1 MGALTEGIKSIHK
14 KGLFAR
20 HQDALYWEYVGYFN
34 GILDSWMDKDP
45 DNRACIDNGKLETLI
60 PNKIAK
66 LVCNYDY
73 HHKERGQF
81 RKLYAQLTIFEATR
95 LLEKKNFQNA
105 TVDEFD
111 CTVKELA
118 DSMAVALVVHD
129 IREKPAE
136 RELYRLVIAE
146 GLSIDKVAKLKKKT
160 TQKVSEIVDKMNVK
174 VKELTQKLLK

>member
-14 KGLFAR
+14 NGLFAR
-20 HQDALYWEYVGYFN
+20 HQDALYWEYVGFFE
-34 GILDSWMDKDP
+34 GILYSWMKKDP
-45 DNRACIDNGKLETLI
+45 DKRACIDNGKLGTLI

-73 HHKERGQF
+73 HHKERGLFQE
-81 RKLYAQLTIFEATR
+81 LYARLAILEATR
-95 LLEKKNFQNA
+95 LLEKKNFLNA

-111 CTVKELA
+111 CTVRELA
-118 DSMAVALVVHD
+118 DGMAVTLVIHD

-160 TQKVSEIVDKMNVK
+160 TQKVSEIVDKMNAK
-174 VKELTQKLLK
+174 AKKFAEQLLK